1 MKIDIKN
8 YKHIS
13 FDLWLTLIKSNSEFK
28 TKRNKLFKDFF
39 EIEADEKTVADKI
52 RYYDLACNNINEKTG
67 LNIDTFEIYSL
78 ILNSLNHNYENISFE
93 KLNDYYI
100 ESELLL
106 LNYKPVL
113 MYSDLKKYLK
123 TIQSEGKTMNL
134 LSNTAFIKGYTLRKI
149 ISFYELDD
157 FFSFQIYSD
166 ECGFSKPNYK
176 IFELVYNE
184 VNKIELMSKSA
195 ILHVGDNKNAD
206 YNGAKNYGFDALL
219 INN

>member
-1 MKIDIKN
+1 LKIDLKN

-13 FDLWLTLIKSNSEFK
+13 FDLWMTLIKSNPEFK
-28 TKRNKLFKDFF
+28 IKRNKLFKDFF
-39 EIEADEKTVADKI
+39 EIEANEETVADKI
-52 RYYDLACNNINEKTG
+52 RYYDLVCNTINEKTG

-78 ILNSLNHNYENISFE
+78 SLNSLNCNNENNNLE
-93 KLNDYYI
+93 KLNDYYN
-100 ESELLL
+100 ESESLLL
-106 LNYKPVL
+106 KYKPVL
-113 MYSDLKKYLK
+113 LYSDLKEYLK

-176 IFELVYNE
+176 IFELTYTE
-184 VNKIELMSKSA
+184 VNKIEAMSKTA

-206 YNGAKNYGFDALL
+206 YDGAKKYGFDAVL